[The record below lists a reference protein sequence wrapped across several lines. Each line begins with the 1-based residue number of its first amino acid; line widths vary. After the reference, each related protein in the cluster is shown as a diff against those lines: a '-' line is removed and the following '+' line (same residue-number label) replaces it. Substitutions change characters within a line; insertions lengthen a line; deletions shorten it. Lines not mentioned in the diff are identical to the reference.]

1 MKATTKIPS
10 AAAETSTMNIIS
22 SANSANFP
30 AVESIPETAAHESCA
45 QSAEMEET
53 FHCGPHPH
61 RRRPLPS
68 IVGGNALLVFIST
81 LLLKTVAAEDGS
93 FTGQWNGEW
102 RASSNNDDMYDD
114 DRTDGANRVY
124 SMW

>member
-1 MKATTKIPS
+1 
-10 AAAETSTMNIIS
+10 
-22 SANSANFP
+22 
-30 AVESIPETAAHESCA
+30 
-45 QSAEMEET
+45 MEET
-53 FHCGPHPH
+53 LHCGPHPR

-81 LLLKTVAAEDGS
+81 LLLKTVSAEDGS

-114 DRTDGANRVY
+114 DRADGANRVY